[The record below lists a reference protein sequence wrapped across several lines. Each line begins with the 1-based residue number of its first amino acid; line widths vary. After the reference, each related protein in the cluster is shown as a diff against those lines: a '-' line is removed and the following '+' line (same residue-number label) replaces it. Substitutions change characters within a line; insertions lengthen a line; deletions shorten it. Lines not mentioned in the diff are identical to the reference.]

1 MVIFDAH
8 RHLNT
13 LRRADV
19 DELEARAYVR
29 VLGKVLQEQEEL
41 REREEE
47 RRLAMRPRMQGGGG
61 GGAVAVVETQKHVGE
76 LCEAG
81 VVEAHARAYLRMLR
95 EMLQEREEERM
106 RLVEEHLETKKAH
119 ASDNQRETTTN
130 PNAT

>member
-47 RRLAMRPRMQGGGG
+47 RRLAMPG

-95 EMLQEREEERM
+95 EMLHEREEERM
-106 RLVEEHLETKKAH
+106 RLVEEHLQTKKAH

>member
-47 RRLAMRPRMQGGGG
+47 RRLAMQG

-95 EMLQEREEERM
+95 EMLHEREEERM
-106 RLVEEHLETKKAH
+106 RLVEEHLQTKKAH
-119 ASDNQRETTTN
+119 ASDSQRETTTN

>member
-47 RRLAMRPRMQGGGG
+47 RRLAMRPRMPG

-81 VVEAHARAYLRMLR
+81 VVEAHARAYLRVLR

-106 RLVEEHLETKKAH
+106 RLVEEHLATKKAH